1 MALHDGVYTLLP
13 LSALS
18 FCSLQRRSAWVND
31 SGDAEPLASG
41 DRCPRERNSLWAT
54 PTPADPQEKGNVLS
68 DMTNGD
74 VEIGDSSR
82 SRFSSPDT
90 DGSRPAN
97 PDLGS
102 GDGEER
108 RASKSLKRYQAT
120 RRDEPAVIL
129 GLASLPGNPA
139 GGGECLHGVDG
150 AIWLPGGKTTWC
162 TRKRRPRPCTWSNRR
177 REVGYGTE
185 SGDSSVFAR
194 APQECD
200 VCLGGNRASVYSVQV
215 SEDGRGIL
223 AASKDATVTLWDAQ
237 SRAVVYRFGHPRLS
251 TRARPIL
258 WDTGDSSPRGW
269 GLRGEVYSSGG
280 RGTVL
285 TGMRD
290 GGVRSWRVGSQFP
303 NRVFKSARRHGGF
316 EVTCLAS
323 SRDGSMFASAD
334 TSGNVCVQ
342 SATAGEVSHI
352 ATVR

>member
-1 MALHDGVYTLLP
+1 MALHDGLYTFLSP
-13 LSALS
+13 SALS
-18 FCSLQRRSAWVND
+18 FCSLQRRSAWADD
-31 SGDAEPLASG
+31 SGDVESLASG
-41 DRCPRERNSLWAT
+41 GRCPRERNSLWAT
-54 PTPADPQEKGNVLS
+54 PTPAGPHEKGNVLS

-74 VEIGDSSR
+74 IEIGDCSR
-82 SRFSSPDT
+82 SRFSSPNT
-90 DGSRPAN
+90 DGSRSAN
-97 PDLGS
+97 PDFGS
-102 GDGEER
+102 GEGGER
-108 RASKSLKRYQAT
+108 GASKGLKPYQAA

-139 GGGECLHGVDG
+139 GGGECLHGGDG
-150 AIWLPGGKTTWC
+150 TIWLPGGKTTWC
-162 TRKRRPRPCTWSNRR
+162 TRKRRPRPCVASNRR

-185 SGDSSVFAR
+185 SGDASVFAR
-194 APQECD
+194 SPQECD

-258 WDTGDSSPRGW
+258 WDNEDSSPRGW
-269 GLRGEVYSSGG
+269 CLRGEVGSGGG

-334 TSGNVCVQ
+334 SSGNVCVQ
-342 SATAGEVSHI
+342 SATAGWVSNLL
-352 ATVR
+352 T

>member
-1 MALHDGVYTLLP
+1 
-13 LSALS
+13 
-18 FCSLQRRSAWVND
+18 
-31 SGDAEPLASG
+31 
-41 DRCPRERNSLWAT
+41 
-54 PTPADPQEKGNVLS
+54 
-68 DMTNGD
+68 MTNGD
-74 VEIGDSSR
+74 VEIVDGSR

-97 PDLGS
+97 PDFGS
-102 GDGEER
+102 GEGDER
-108 RASKSLKRYQAT
+108 GALKSLKRYQAT

-129 GLASLPGNPA
+129 GLASLPDNPA
-139 GGGECLHGVDG
+139 GGGECLHGGDG

-162 TRKRRPRPCTWSNRR
+162 TRKRRPRPCISSNRR
-177 REVGYGTE
+177 REVGYGTK
-185 SGDSSVFAR
+185 SGDASVFAR
-194 APQECD
+194 APQECG
-200 VCLGGNRASVYSVQV
+200 VCLDRNRASVYSVQV

-237 SRAVVYRFGHPRLS
+237 SRAVVYRFGHSRLS

-258 WDTGDSSPRGW
+258 WDNEDSSPRGW
-269 GLRGEVYSSGG
+269 GPRGEVDSSGG

-290 GGVRSWRVGSQFP
+290 GGMRSWRVGSQFP

-323 SRDGSMFASAD
+323 SRDGSMFASSD
-334 TSGNVCVQ
+334 SSGNVCVQ
-342 SATAGEVSHI
+342 SATAGGTSSL

>member
-1 MALHDGVYTLLP
+1 MHDGVYTLLP
-13 LSALS
+13 PSALC
-18 FCSLQRRSAWVND
+18 FCYLQRRFVWEND

-41 DRCPRERNSLWAT
+41 DRCSRERNRLWAT
-54 PTPADPQEKGNVLS
+54 PTPAGPQENGNVLP

-74 VEIGDSSR
+74 VEIVDGSR

-97 PDLGS
+97 PDFGS
-102 GDGEER
+102 GEGDER
-108 RASKSLKRYQAT
+108 GALKSLKRYQAT

-129 GLASLPGNPA
+129 GLASLPDNPA
-139 GGGECLHGVDG
+139 GGGECLHGGDG

-162 TRKRRPRPCTWSNRR
+162 TRKRRPRPCISSNRR
-177 REVGYGTE
+177 REVGYGTK
-185 SGDSSVFAR
+185 SGDASVFAR
-194 APQECD
+194 APQECG
-200 VCLGGNRASVYSVQV
+200 VCLDRNRASVYSVQV

-237 SRAVVYRFGHPRLS
+237 SRAVVYRFGHSRLS

-258 WDTGDSSPRGW
+258 WDNEDSSPRGW
-269 GLRGEVYSSGG
+269 GPRGEVDSSGG

-290 GGVRSWRVGSQFP
+290 GGMRSWRVGSQFP

-323 SRDGSMFASAD
+323 SRDGSMFASSD
-334 TSGNVCVQ
+334 SSGNVCVQ
-342 SATAGEVSHI
+342 SATAGGISSL